1 MTRHGATSQ
10 ASPEF
15 VHPPALPN
23 RYPQDIEQLRK
34 RLMGQLTT
42 LLESQTRT
50 RIFAS
55 AISKLINRVHGEMMN
70 TLNSGMEI
78 SGNQSAVMQLL
89 EHTVIQCQNL
99 DEAFVK
105 LVDER
110 QRQLQQN
117 GRHLQQVIDEFSQT
131 AEYLASVLIEKDLF
145 ERQSHVLE
153 NIILS
158 HEKVSQWK
166 DFVQEILAGFHT
178 IFPFNFFFIAFAEE
192 HGLSLF
198 FYFMGDYSDE
208 IRQEVRRKM
217 SKELLQQLNLP
228 DDAQLDIEEFYI
240 PASNNSVVTINDV
253 KLISV
258 SVPEH
263 APGLAG
269 LLGVAFAS
277 AQPLSHQERSI
288 IRSLLSVMV
297 MIVGSSKV
305 LSRTLSELEYFS
317 THDPLTGIH
326 NRRYFNDMLE
336 YEIPRSE
343 RHRHVFSLLLLDLDD
358 FKDINDS
365 YGHPVGDMVL
375 IKIAKSICS
384 RLRKG
389 DIPVRMGGDEFAVI
403 LPETPLEG
411 AKDVAESIR
420 TCLQN
425 LVFDTPQGKQFHV
438 STSIGVISYPKDGQ
452 NFSDLMSGVDIALYN
467 AKEMGKNEICAYD
480 SVNHPSQFIL
490 DNRTF
495 VEELRQALHEDRIQ
509 PFFQPIFDCKTGLV
523 YAYESVARLVTP
535 DGHTVAAGQFIET
548 IEKYGLSRELDRTI
562 VKKSIHANKIHMLA
576 EHTPQRLF
584 INLSPQEIQ
593 GRGILGYAEELC
605 EQYGVP
611 PSSIVF
617 EILERDAI
625 GDMSHMGKFLSNL
638 RKKGFAFALDD
649 FGSGYNSFHYL
660 RELHFEYVKIDGAF
674 VRNIA
679 DSKIDRILVSN
690 LSRLCRELGILTIG
704 EFVESAEILTIL
716 QDIGIDYAQ
725 GFHLG
730 MPQSN
735 FWHAKCGKT
744 GSDV

>member
-1 MTRHGATSQ
+1 MTGRGITSQ
-10 ASPEF
+10 
-15 VHPPALPN
+15 PAIKRRQPAPQEQ
-23 RYPQDIEQLRK
+23 YPQDIEQLRQQ
-34 RLMGQLTT
+34 LMAELTT

-55 AISKLINRVHGEMMN
+55 SISKLITREHGEM
-70 TLNSGMEI
+70 LNGLMKGLDLI
-78 SGNQSAVMQLL
+78 GNQTATAGLL
-89 EHTVIQCQNL
+89 QQTVERCRTL
-99 DEAFVK
+99 DEAFVG

-110 QRQLQQN
+110 QRQWKEN
-117 GRHLQQVIDEFSQT
+117 GQHLQRVIDEFSQT
-131 AEYLASVLIEKDLF
+131 TQYLASVLIEKDLF
-145 ERQSHVLE
+145 ERQSNVLE

-166 DFVQEILAGFHT
+166 EFVQEILTGFHA

-198 FYFMGDYSDE
+198 FYYLGDYSDD

-217 SKELLQQLNLP
+217 TRELLQQLHLP
-228 DDAQLDIEEFYI
+228 EDAPLDIEEFYI
-240 PASNNSVVTINDV
+240 PAANNNSVTIDDV

-258 SVPEH
+258 AVPEH

-277 AQPLSHQERSI
+277 SMPLSHQEQSI

-305 LSRTLSELEYFS
+305 LSRTLSELEYYS

-326 NRRYFNDMLE
+326 NRRYFNDMLT

-343 RHRHVFSLLLLDLDD
+343 RHGHVFSVLLLDLDD

-375 IKIAKSICS
+375 IKIAEAVCT

-403 LPETPLEG
+403 LPETSSEG

-420 TCLQN
+420 SNLQA
-425 LVFDTPQGKQFHV
+425 LSFDTPQGKQFHV
-438 STSIGVISYPKDGQ
+438 STSIGVISYPKDAQ
-452 NFSDLMSGVDIALYN
+452 NFSDLMSGVDIALYR
-467 AKEMGKNEICAYD
+467 AKEMGKNEVCEYD
-480 SVNHPSQFIL
+480 PEAHPAQIIL

-495 VEELRQALHEDRIQ
+495 VEELRQALREDRIQ
-509 PFFQPIFDCKTGLV
+509 PYFQPIFDCKTGEV
-523 YAYESVARLVTP
+523 FAYESVARMITT
-535 DGHTVAAGQFIET
+535 DGRTMAAGQFIEI
-548 IEKYGLSRELDRTI
+548 IEKYGLSRELDRAI
-562 VKKSIHANKIHMLA
+562 VRKVIKANKAHMIDG
-576 EHTPQRLF
+576 HTPQRLF

-593 GRGILGYAEELC
+593 GRGILGFAEELC
-605 EQYGVP
+605 EHCGVP

-625 GDMSHMGKFLSNL
+625 GDMSHMSKFLANL
-638 RKKGFAFALDD
+638 RKQGFAFALDD

-674 VRNIA
+674 VRNIV
-679 DSKIDRILVSN
+679 DSRIDRALVSN
-690 LSRLCRELGILTIG
+690 LSRLCRDLGILTIG
-704 EFVESAEILTIL
+704 EFVETAEIMSVL

-730 MPQSN
+730 MPQSKL
-735 FWHAKCGKT
+735 A
-744 GSDV
+744 

>member
-1 MTRHGATSQ
+1 MTKRGMTSQ
-10 ASPEF
+10 MVAESKQPTTQQDQ
-15 VHPPALPN
+15 
-23 RYPQDIEQLRK
+23 YPQDIEQLRQH
-34 RLMGQLTT
+34 LMVQLTT

-55 AISKLINRVHGEMMN
+55 SISKLITRIHGEM
-70 TLNSGMEI
+70 LNDLNKGFYLIDNKAAMT
-78 SGNQSAVMQLL
+78 QLL
-89 EHTVIQCQNL
+89 TQMVVKCMNL
-99 DEAFVK
+99 DEAFVN

-110 QRQLQQN
+110 QRQWQKN
-117 GRHLQQVIDEFSQT
+117 SRHLQEVIDDCSQT
-131 AEYLASVLIEKDLF
+131 TQYLASVLIEKDLF
-145 ERQSHVLE
+145 ERQSNVLE

-158 HEKVSQWK
+158 HEKVSHWK
-166 DFVQEILAGFHT
+166 EFVQEILTGFHD

-198 FYFMGDYSDE
+198 FYYLGDYSDE

-217 SKELLQQLNLP
+217 SSELLQQLNLP
-228 DDAQLDIEEFYI
+228 DDAPLDIEEFYI
-240 PASNNSVVTINDV
+240 AAPNNKLVTIEDV

-277 AQPLSHQERSI
+277 VLPLSHQEQSI

-305 LSRTLSELEYFS
+305 LSRTLSELEYYS

-326 NRRYFNDMLE
+326 NRRYFNDMLA

-343 RHRHVFSLLLLDLDD
+343 RHGHVFSVLLLDLDD

-375 IKIAKSICS
+375 IKVAETICS

-403 LPETPLEG
+403 LPETPSEG
-411 AKDVAESIR
+411 ANDVAESIR
-420 TCLQN
+420 SSLQSMS
-425 LVFDTPQGKQFHV
+425 FDTPQGKQFHV
-438 STSIGVISYPKDGQ
+438 STSIGVISFPKDAQ
-452 NFSDLMSGVDIALYN
+452 NCSDLMSYVDIALYR
-467 AKEMGKNEICAYD
+467 AKELGKNEVCIFD
-480 SVNHPSQFIL
+480 PTKHPSQIIL

-495 VEELRQALHEDRIQ
+495 VEELRLGLQEDRML
-509 PFFQPIFDCKTGLV
+509 PFFQPIIDCKTGDIF
-523 YAYESVARLVTP
+523 AYESLARLVTP
-535 DGHTVAAGQFIET
+535 DGRTLSAGRFIDI
-548 IEKYGLSRELDRTI
+548 IEKYGLSRDLDRAI
-562 VKKSIHANKIHMLA
+562 VRKVIDANKAYMVINHS
-576 EHTPQRLF
+576 PQRLF

-593 GRGILGYAEELC
+593 SRGILGFAEELC
-605 EQYGVP
+605 DQLGVP

-638 RKKGFAFALDD
+638 RKNGFAFALDD

-674 VRNIA
+674 VRNIV

-690 LSRLCRELGILTIG
+690 LSRLCQDLGILTIA
-704 EFVESAEILTIL
+704 EFVETAEIMSVLKE
-716 QDIGIDYAQ
+716 IGIDYAQ

-730 MPQSN
+730 MPQSKL
-735 FWHAKCGKT
+735 A
-744 GSDV
+744 